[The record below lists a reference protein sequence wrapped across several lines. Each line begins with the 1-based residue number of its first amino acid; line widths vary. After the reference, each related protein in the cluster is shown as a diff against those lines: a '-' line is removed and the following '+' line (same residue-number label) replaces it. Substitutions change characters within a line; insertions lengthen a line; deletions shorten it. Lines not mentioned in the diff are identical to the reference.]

1 MLDVTTLTLNNGVTM
16 PALGLGVFQT
26 PAEETRAAVTAALA
40 AGYRHIDTAAAYGN
54 ERQVGEAV
62 HNSGVNRSEVFL
74 ETKIWISDYGYDQTL
89 HGFDKSARKL
99 GVDQIDLLILHQAL
113 PSQFELTLEA
123 YRALE
128 TLLGDGKV
136 RAIGLSNF
144 MVDHLTTLLDKTTVV
159 PAVNQIEVHPYFAQR
174 DVQTL
179 NAEHHI
185 LTQAWS
191 PIGGITF
198 YRDGQHTSTLQDPV
212 ISGIAQAHD
221 KTPAQVM
228 LRWHLQQGRSV
239 IPKSTKPQRIA
250 ENIDIFDFDLTT
262 EELAAIDALDT
273 GQRGGPEPEVITL
286 EDFGRPIPED

>member
-1 MLDVTTLTLNNGVTM
+1 
-16 PALGLGVFQT
+16 
-26 PAEETRAAVTAALA
+26 
-40 AGYRHIDTAAAYGN
+40 
-54 ERQVGEAV
+54 
-62 HNSGVNRSEVFL
+62 
-74 ETKIWISDYGYDQTL
+74 
-89 HGFDKSARKL
+89 
-99 GVDQIDLLILHQAL
+99 
-113 PSQFELTLEA
+113 
-123 YRALE
+123 
-128 TLLGDGKV
+128 
-136 RAIGLSNF
+136 

-179 NAEHHI
+179 DAEHHI

-212 ISGIAQAHD
+212 IGGIAQAHD

-250 ENIDIFDFDLTT
+250 ENLDVFDFDLTT
-262 EELAAIDALDT
+262 DEIAAIEALDT
-273 GQRGGPEPEVITL
+273 GQRGGPEPEAITL

>member
-1 MLDVTTLTLNNGVTM
+1 MPDVTTLTLNNGVTM

-26 PAEETRAAVTAALA
+26 PPDETRDAVTAALQT
-40 AGYRHIDTAAAYGN
+40 GYRHIDTAAAYGN

-62 HNSGVNRSEVFL
+62 HNSGVDRSEVFL

-136 RAIGLSNF
+136 RAIGVSNF
-144 MVDHLTTLLDKTTVV
+144 MVDHLTTLLDKTTVM

-179 NAEHHI
+179 DAEHQI

-212 ISGIAQAHD
+212 IGGIAQAHD

-250 ENIDIFDFDLTT
+250 ENLDVFDFDLTT